1 MIEYNSNNDYALTE
15 QNKYTEWLKNVIEKE
30 GFSLGEICYVFTSD
44 EELWQINLEYL
55 GHDYYTDIIT
65 FDYTEDQVLSGD
77 IFISTDRV
85 EENAREF
92 GVQFEEELRRIMVH
106 GILHLMGYRDK
117 TKEEKK
123 LMRLQ
128 EESKLKLF
136 HVEQ

>member
-85 EENAREF
+85 EENAGEF